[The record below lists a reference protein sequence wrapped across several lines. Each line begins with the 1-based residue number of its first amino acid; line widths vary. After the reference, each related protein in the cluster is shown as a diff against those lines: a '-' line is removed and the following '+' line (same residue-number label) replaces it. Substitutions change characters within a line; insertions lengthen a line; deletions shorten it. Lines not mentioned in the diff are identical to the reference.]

1 MERVKNIKNPDGTYL
16 MCRTSLLALGLALTF
31 FSDMRGS
38 AEVVAWFMPV
48 PFLIYATRYRKPK
61 DRLWLL
67 LVLVAASMLVLA
79 KSASTPLLV
88 SLGFSVMA
96 GTVIGLHWFLTYI
109 IWERIRR
116 RTCERSGILAFP
128 VVAVSFEY
136 LQAFFTP
143 FGDWGA
149 LANTQIS
156 NLPLLQTAS
165 LVGFLGISALMA
177 WFSVLVAS
185 VLLKGSFSGLKV
197 RLAVFGVVFL
207 LLNVW
212 GDLRLDQIPDGRY
225 ARLSAITNDFVFTG
239 TIPDPDSP
247 VVARTTDMMVA
258 NTQNAARQGAELAVW
273 GEASTVVSQD
283 GEKTLLDRLRG
294 VAMSEQIAI
303 VAAYIVKLP
312 TGSRHGQENK
322 FIWID
327 ADGTIVETYLKHHPV
342 PFEGSEPGIAPLRT
356 VATPFGNIG
365 GAICYDFDFPRGAL
379 SFARVDADLVVL
391 PGLDW
396 RGMFRRHSLMVR
408 MRAIEGGF
416 PVLRAGNE
424 ATSMAFDDR
433 GRILASLPSF
443 GPNDRQMS
451 AYMPIGH
458 NVTLYSRIGNSF
470 AYLALLILAGLL
482 IMTGRNRLSEK

>member
-1 MERVKNIKNPDGTYL
+1 MKNIKNPDGTFL
-16 MCRTSLLALGLALTF
+16 MCRTSLLAIGLILTV

-38 AEVVAWFMPV
+38 VGVVAWVMPV
-48 PFLIYATRYRKPK
+48 SFLIYATRYHKLK

-67 LVLVAASMLVLA
+67 LVLVAASALVLA
-79 KSASTPLLV
+79 KTASTPLLV
-88 SLGFSVMA
+88 SVGFSVMA
-96 GTVIGLHWFLTYI
+96 GTVIGLRWFLTYLV
-109 IWERIRR
+109 WEWIRS
-116 RTCERSGILAFP
+116 RTSVGISILAFP
-128 VVAVSFEY
+128 VVVVSFEY

-165 LVGFLGISALMA
+165 LFGFLDISALMA

-185 VLLKGSFSGLKV
+185 GLIRGSFSGEKV
-197 RLAVFGVVFL
+197 RFADFAVVFL

-239 TIPDPDSP
+239 TIPDPASP
-247 VVARTTDMMVA
+247 EVAHTTDMMVA
-258 NTQNAARQGAELAVW
+258 NTRNAARQGAELAVW
-273 GEASTVVSQD
+273 GEASTIVSQD
-283 GEKTLLDRLRG
+283 GEKTLLDRLQG
-294 VAMSEQIAI
+294 VARTEQIAI
-303 VAAYIVKLP
+303 VAAYFVKLP
-312 TGSRHGQENK
+312 ADSEHGQENK
-322 FIWID
+322 FTWIN
-327 ADGTIVETYLKHHPV
+327 ADGTIAETYLKHHPV
-342 PFEGSEPGIAPLRT
+342 PFEGSVPGTAPLRT
-356 VATPFGNIG
+356 VATSFGNIG
-365 GAICYDFDFPRGAL
+365 GAICYDFDFPEMAL
-379 SFARVDADLVVL
+379 SFAGVDADLVVL
-391 PGLDW
+391 PGMDW
-396 RGMFRRHSLMVR
+396 RGMFRRHSLMAR

-416 PVLRAGNE
+416 AVLRAGNE

-458 NVTLYSRIGNSF
+458 NPTLYSRIGNTF
-470 AYLALLILAGLL
+470 AYLALLGLAGLL
-482 IMTGRNRLSEK
+482 MMTWRNRASRN